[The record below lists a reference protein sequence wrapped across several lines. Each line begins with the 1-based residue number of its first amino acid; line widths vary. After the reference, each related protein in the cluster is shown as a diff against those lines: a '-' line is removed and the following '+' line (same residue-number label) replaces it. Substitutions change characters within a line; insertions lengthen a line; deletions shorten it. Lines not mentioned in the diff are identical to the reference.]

1 MIFYPVTFL
10 LLLLTFVV
18 QEFIPGIP
26 MAQYATLFLPPVFFF
41 ATSVAVPFPVML
53 ILAFVTGFIWDAR
66 YVPGIFEPAAK
77 SAHSLFSG
85 AGSLPELDVVAG
97 GFGFGL
103 SIVLFGLLGV
113 FLQGVRPL
121 FKRGR
126 LELPVL
132 MVGFTTFAWLLSEY
146 MVMTFLRGSLY
157 FPTMVWTKMV
167 TDTLLAMLAS
177 PLIFLLLY
185 SLAGLSRYEI
195 KYEGLRY
202 SFDGR

>member
-77 SAHSLFSG
+77 SDST
-85 AGSLPELDVVAG
+85 
-97 GFGFGL
+97 
-103 SIVLFGLLGV
+103 
-113 FLQGVRPL
+113 LQSKGYNIP
-121 FKRGR
+121 
-126 LELPVL
+126 
-132 MVGFTTFAWLLSEY
+132 
-146 MVMTFLRGSLY
+146 
-157 FPTMVWTKMV
+157 
-167 TDTLLAMLAS
+167 
-177 PLIFLLLY
+177 
-185 SLAGLSRYEI
+185 
-195 KYEGLRY
+195 
-202 SFDGR
+202 

>member
-10 LLLLTFVV
+10 LLLATFVV
-18 QEFIPGIP
+18 QEFVPGIP

-41 ATSVAVPFPVML
+41 AASVAVPFPVML
-53 ILAFVTGFIWDAR
+53 MLAFVTGFLWDAR
-66 YVPGIFEPAAK
+66 YLPGVFEPTATATK
-77 SAHSLFSG
+77 SLLTVG
-85 AGSLPELDVVAG
+85 GQMPELNMAAG

-103 SIVLFGLLGV
+103 SILLFGLLGC

-121 FKRGR
+121 FRRGR

-132 MVGFTTFAWLLSEY
+132 LVGFTTFFWLLSEY
-146 MVMTFLRGSLY
+146 VVMTFLRGSLH
-157 FPTMVWTKMV
+157 FPPQVWTKLV
-167 TDTLLAMLAS
+167 TDSLLAMLAA

-185 SLAGLSRYEI
+185 TLAGLSRYEI
-195 KYEGLRY
+195 KYEGLTY

>member
-1 MIFYPVTFL
+1 MIFYPVTFV

-41 ATSVAVPFPVML
+41 AASVAVPFPAML
-53 ILAFVTGFIWDAR
+53 ILAFVTGFLWDAR
-66 YVPGIFEPAAK
+66 YVPGVFEPAHRA
-77 SAHSLFSG
+77 ANSLLG
-85 AGSLPELDVVAG
+85 GGPLPELDMVAG

-103 SIVLFGLLGV
+103 SILLFGLLGT

-121 FKRGR
+121 FRRGR

-132 MVGFTTFAWLLSEY
+132 LVGFTTFAWLLGEY
-146 MVMTFLRGSLY
+146 LVMTFLRGSLF
-157 FPTMVWTKMV
+157 FPTGVWTKMV
-167 TDTLLAMLAS
+167 TDSLLAMLAS
-177 PLIFLLLY
+177 PLFFLLLY
-185 SLAGLSRYEI
+185 MLAGLSRYEI